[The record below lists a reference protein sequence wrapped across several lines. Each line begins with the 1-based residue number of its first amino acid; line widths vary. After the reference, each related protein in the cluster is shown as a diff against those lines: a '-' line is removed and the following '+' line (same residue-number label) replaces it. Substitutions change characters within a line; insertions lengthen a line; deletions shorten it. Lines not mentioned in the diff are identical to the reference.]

1 MFFERYT
8 KQLRHIFQILN
19 KNLDEK
25 YPELKQVEK
34 VLKGIRTYNSELVR
48 EDMPLCSALLLG
60 EDLNSARWDYFY
72 GF

>member
-25 YPELKQVEK
+25 YTELKQVEK
-34 VLKGIRTYNSELVR
+34 VLKGIRTYNLELVR
-48 EDMPLCSALLLG
+48 EDMPICSALLLG
-60 EDLNSARWDYFY
+60 EDLNSAR
-72 GF
+72 

>member
-25 YPELKQVEK
+25 YTELKQVEK
-34 VLKGIRTYNSELVR
+34 VLKGISTYNSELVR
-48 EDMPLCSALLLG
+48 EDMPLCSDLLLG
-60 EDLNSARWDYFY
+60 EDLNRAR
-72 GF
+72 